1 MKFERERNIPAFRGK
16 NWRAR
21 MTLRNQAMER
31 DPWILRVRF
40 LMYLLCFMPSVA
52 LPACLGFR
60 ISSLE
65 LLVVYMVV
73 SLPIYLLFSALFITP
88 RIRKVLE
95 SEP

>member
-1 MKFERERNIPAFRGK
+1 MKFERERNIPAFGGK

-40 LMYLLCFMPSVA
+40 LMFFLCFMPPFA
-52 LPACLGFR
+52 LPAWLGFR
-60 ISSLE
+60 ISALE
-65 LLVVYMVV
+65 MLVVYIVV
-73 SLPIYLLFSALFITP
+73 SLPIYILFSALFITP